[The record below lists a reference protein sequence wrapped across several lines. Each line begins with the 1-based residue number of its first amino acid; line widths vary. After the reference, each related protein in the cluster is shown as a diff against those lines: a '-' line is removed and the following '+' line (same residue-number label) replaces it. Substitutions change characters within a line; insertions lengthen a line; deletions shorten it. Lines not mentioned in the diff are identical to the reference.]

1 MIIAKSTAR
10 YLIGY
15 ITVRIDGLGKERF
28 INLCHNREISIW
40 NLKYQDDY
48 FEACIALWDYKKIK
62 QPLKKTHVHIQ
73 IINRSGLP
81 FIMHKYRK
89 RKMFIGAVV
98 LFVIAIYFMSL
109 FIWDI
114 SLSGGYSYTDI
125 EITNYL
131 QSIGVYEGIKKDNIN
146 CEDIEAK
153 IRNNYKDI
161 TWVSAELT
169 GTRLIIHI
177 KENFD
182 EIDTKNLSNEPQDI
196 VATSDGEIVSIITRT
211 GTPMVKI
218 GDKVKKGDVLV
229 SGVVNIL
236 DDSKEIKTTEYVASD
251 ADVYAK
257 VDYQYKNQFSLK
269 YNEKIYTG
277 NTKSGSYLQI
287 FDYRIGTYYFNK
299 YDLYDLY
306 KKENQLHLFDS
317 LYLPIY
323 YGKEN
328 MNEYEIVEKEYDI
341 KDAINIANEDLEK
354 FFVKLE
360 EKGIQIIANNVKID
374 VENGACI
381 SSGTITMIKPI
392 VMGAPI
398 TMEGTDN

>member
-1 MIIAKSTAR
+1 MIIARSTAR
-10 YLIGY
+10 YLVGY
-15 ITVRIDGLGKERF
+15 ITVKIDGIGKERF
-28 INLCHNREISIW
+28 INLCHNREVSIW
-40 NLKYQDDY
+40 NLIYKDDY

-62 QPLKKTHVHIQ
+62 QPLKKTNVHIE
-73 IINRSGLP
+73 IISRCGLP

-98 LFVIAIYFMSL
+98 LFAIMIYCMSL

-114 SLSGGYSYTDI
+114 SLAGGYSYTDI
-125 EITNYL
+125 EITNFL
-131 QSIGVYEGIKKDNIN
+131 NSIGVYEGIKKDNIN

-153 IRNNYKDI
+153 IRNNFNDI
-161 TWVSAELT
+161 TWVSAELV

-182 EIDTKNLSNEPQDI
+182 EIDIKNSSNEPQDI
-196 VATSDGEIVSIITRT
+196 VATSDGEIVSIITRA

-236 DDSKEIKTTEYVASD
+236 DDSKEIKTTEYVSSD
-251 ADVYAK
+251 ADIYAK
-257 VDYQYKNQFSLK
+257 VEYQYKKQFSLK
-269 YNEKIYTG
+269 YEEKKYTG
-277 NTKSGSYLQI
+277 NAKSGTYIQV
-287 FDYRIGTYYFNK
+287 FNYRIGTYYFNE
-299 YDLYDLY
+299 YDSYDLY
-306 KKENQLHLFDS
+306 KKENQIHLFDS

-323 YGKEN
+323 YGKES
-328 MNEYEIVEKEYDI
+328 MNEYEIIEKEYSVNE
-341 KDAINIANEDLEK
+341 AISIANEELEK

-392 VMGAPI
+392 VMSAPI
-398 TMEGTDN
+398 TLEGTDN